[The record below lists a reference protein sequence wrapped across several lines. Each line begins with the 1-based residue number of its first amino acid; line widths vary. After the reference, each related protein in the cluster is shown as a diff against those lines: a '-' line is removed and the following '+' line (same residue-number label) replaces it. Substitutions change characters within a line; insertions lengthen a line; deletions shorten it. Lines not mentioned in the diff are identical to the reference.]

1 MKILNRIAAELASAM
16 VVAALLL
23 VVAGLFFGVWV

>member
-1 MKILNRIAAELASAM
+1 MRMINKIITEVGCAM

-23 VVAGLFFGVWV
+23 VVAGLFFGVLT